1 MTAFTIPPIADH
13 EISWA
18 SELMG
23 LGANGFAV
31 IDGDDSRLRAMRT
44 METCDFEACPGS
56 GKTTLLVAKLAILA
70 SRWPYR
76 QRGICV
82 LSHTNAARDEIDQRL
97 SATSPGAALVRYP
110 HFIGTIHGFVNEY
123 LALPWLRSK
132 GNPIRL
138 IDTSTALARRHQKL
152 ERKWRLAMEKR
163 VLDVYA
169 LQYDQP
175 DYSGANKGVLSR
187 DTDLCRAMEAA
198 ARAASEEGYFC
209 FDEMFVWA
217 NELLDRQP
225 EVAADLRVRFPL
237 VFIDEAQD
245 NSELQ
250 SAMLHRIFRQSGEPS
265 SVRQRFGDSN
275 QAIYAHVGGDGAQT
289 DRFPSVELH
298 NLPRSYRFSQQIADA
313 AKGLGVVPQALNGA
327 GPTCGRVK
335 RDALS
340 PVLFLFDDSSVCNV
354 LPRYGEYL
362 LTMFSAEELAA
373 GVYTA
378 IAGVHEIDEGKT
390 TPVPR
395 AMGHYAPHYNPVVA
409 RREGVPARFDQ
420 YLSRA
425 SRELNQ
431 KRNAQVL
438 VNALASAL
446 MRLGEL
452 AGAVVIPTQARKS
465 AHRRLLENLAGS
477 AGEEAYLDLLDR
489 TLAAEGRF
497 SDGEW
502 ARALPLVNGIV
513 SQLVGAQTLNREA
526 TEFLAR
532 SDSSPSDGAYEGGTE
547 ATLNNLYGHPP
558 QDPKVHI
565 RLGSIH
571 SVKGETHTATL
582 VLDSFFYKH
591 HLSEL
596 KPWVLGE
603 RAGGMKKKL
612 RGKPELEGSRMLGRL
627 KLHYVAMTRP
637 SHQLCLAMRRDAF
650 IDGELDRLKAQGW
663 LTVDCRPEESL
674 LDPRTDQGG
683 HPLTASSGPLG

>member
-1 MTAFTIPPIADH
+1 MNAVTAFTLPPISDH
-13 EISWA
+13 EIAWA

-31 IDGDDSRLRAMRT
+31 IDGDDSRLRAMRNL
-44 METCDFEACPGS
+44 ETCDFEACPGS

-97 SATSPGAALVRYP
+97 SATGPSASLVRYP

-132 GNPIRL
+132 GNPVRL
-138 IDTSTALARRHQKL
+138 IDTSTALKRRYQKL
-152 ERKWRLAMEKR
+152 SWGLRTRMEKKH
-163 VLDVYA
+163 LDMYA
-169 LQYDQP
+169 LQYDQTN
-175 DYSGANKGVLSR
+175 YSGANKGTLSE
-187 DTDLCRAMEAA
+187 DANFCRALEAV
-198 ARAASEEGYFC
+198 ARAGSEEGYLC

-217 NELLDRQP
+217 NELLDRHP
-225 EVAADLRVRFPL
+225 EVAADLRMRFPL

-250 SAMLHRIFRQSGEPS
+250 STILHRIFRQGNSP

-275 QAIYAHVGGDGAQT
+275 QAIYAHAGADGAET

-298 NLPRSYRFSQQIADA
+298 NLPRSYRFSQEIADA
-313 AKGLGVVPQALNGA
+313 AKGLGIIPQALNGA
-327 GPTCGRVK
+327 GPTRVRVK
-335 RDALS
+335 SDALP
-340 PVLFLFDDSSVCNV
+340 PVLFLFDDNSVCNV

-362 LTMFSAEELAA
+362 LTVFSTEELAA
-373 GVYTA
+373 GLFTA

-395 AMGHYAPHYNPVVA
+395 AMGHYAPHYNPVIV
-409 RREGVPARFDQ
+409 RKEVVPATFNQ
-420 YLSRA
+420 YLSKA
-425 SRELNQ
+425 SRELNE
-431 KRNAQVL
+431 RSNAQVL

-446 MRLGEL
+446 TRLGEL
-452 AGAVVIPTQARKS
+452 AGAVAVTTQARKS
-465 AHRRLLENLAGS
+465 AHRRLLEILDGS
-477 AGEEAYLDLLDR
+477 AGEEAYRDLLDK
-489 TLAAEGRF
+489 TLAVEGKF
-497 SDGEW
+497 SDDEW
-502 ARALPLVNGIV
+502 THALPLVLEIV
-513 SQLVGAQTLNREA
+513 SQLTGVRALNQEA
-526 TEFLAR
+526 NEFLAR
-532 SDSSPSDGAYEGGTE
+532 SDTPPSDGAHEGRT
-547 ATLNNLYGHPP
+547 TVMLDNLYSHPP
-558 QDPKVHI
+558 REPKVHV

-596 KPWVLGE
+596 KPWILGE
-603 RAGGMKKKL
+603 RTGGMKKKL

-637 SHQLCLAMRRDAF
+637 SHLLCLAMRRDAF
-650 IDGELDRLKAQGW
+650 IDGELESLEEQGW
-663 LTVDCRPEESL
+663 LMVDCC
-674 LDPRTDQGG
+674 T
-683 HPLTASSGPLG
+683 

>member
-13 EISWA
+13 EIAWA

-31 IDGDDSRLRAMRT
+31 IDGDDSRLRAMRNL
-44 METCDFEACPGS
+44 ETCDFEACPGS

-97 SATSPGAALVRYP
+97 SATGPSAALVRYP

-132 GNPIRL
+132 GNPVRL
-138 IDTSTALARRHQKL
+138 IDTSTALKRRYQKL
-152 ERKWRLAMEKR
+152 EWKWRMAMEKR
-163 VLDVYA
+163 GLDMYA

-175 DYSGANKGVLSR
+175 DYSGANKGALSR

-198 ARAASEEGYFC
+198 ARAVSEDGYLC

-217 NELLDRQP
+217 NELLDRYP
-225 EVAADLRVRFPL
+225 EVAADLRIRFPL

-250 SAMLHRIFRQSGEPS
+250 SAMLHRIFRQGGEPS

-275 QAIYAHVGGDGAQT
+275 QAIYAHPGADGAQT
-289 DRFPSVELH
+289 DSFPSGEPH
-298 NLPRSYRFSQQIADA
+298 NLPRSYRFSQGIADA
-313 AKGLGVVPQALNGA
+313 AKGLGIVPQALNGT
-327 GPTCGRVK
+327 GPTRVRVK
-335 RDALS
+335 RDALP
-340 PVLFLFDDSSVCNV
+340 PVLFLFDDNSVRNV

-362 LTMFSAEELAA
+362 LTAFSAEELAA
-373 GVYTA
+373 GVFTA

-390 TPVPR
+390 TPIPR
-395 AMGHYAPHYNPVVA
+395 AMGHYAPYYNPVIV
-409 RREGVPARFDQ
+409 RKEVVPATFDQ
-420 YLSRA
+420 YLSKA
-425 SRELNQ
+425 SRELNE
-431 KRNAQVL
+431 RGNAQVL

-446 MRLGEL
+446 TRLGEF
-452 AGAVVIPTQARKS
+452 ASAMAVTTQARKS
-465 AHRRLLENLAGS
+465 AHRRLLETLDGS
-477 AGEEAYLDLLDR
+477 AGEEAYRDLLDR
-489 TLAAEGRF
+489 TLAAEGKF
-497 SDGEW
+497 SDEEW
-502 ARALPLVNGIV
+502 AQALPLVLKIV
-513 SQLVGAQTLNREA
+513 FQLTGSQALNQEA
-526 TEFLAR
+526 TKFLAR
-532 SDSSPSDGAYEGGTE
+532 SDIQPSDGAHEGGT
-547 ATLNNLYGHPP
+547 AAILDNFYSHPP

-582 VLDSFFYKH
+582 VLDSFFHKH

-596 KPWVLGE
+596 KPWILGE
-603 RAGGMKKKL
+603 RTGGMKKKS

-637 SHQLCLAMRRDAF
+637 SHLLCLAMRRDAF
-650 IDGELDRLKAQGW
+650 IDGELEHLKGQGW
-663 LTVDCRPEESL
+663 LTVDCCP
-674 LDPRTDQGG
+674 
-683 HPLTASSGPLG
+683 